1 MRLDFNHDGAVSM
14 DDMRKNL
21 HQFYEFLKNYDYI
34 EATTRIKSN
43 MYDQA
48 LKVMQ
53 KDQKNQEA
61 GVINEGDPIEDDIIG
76 SEQNNLPSEKI

>member
-1 MRLDFNHDGAVSM
+1 M

-43 MYDQA
+43 MYEEA
-48 LKVMQ
+48 LKLM
-53 KDQKNQEA
+53 KSDQSKQGAEA
-61 GVINEGDPIEDDIIG
+61 D
-76 SEQNNLPSEKI
+76 